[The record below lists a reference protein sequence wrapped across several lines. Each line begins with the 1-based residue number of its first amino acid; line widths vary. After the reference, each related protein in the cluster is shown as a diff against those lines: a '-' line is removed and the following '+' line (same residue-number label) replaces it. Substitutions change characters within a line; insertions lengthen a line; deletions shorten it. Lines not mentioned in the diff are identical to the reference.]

1 MLHPEGPQIAADL
14 EYLEEYLEVLEYFGA
29 SFEIYLTVSIHR
41 LLNAQVDKHTENT
54 HENTKTTSTQGKYT
68 HKTHTIT
75 QTSPLTKGGAHISSL
90 TKTPIMTSP
99 PGQLIS

>member
-1 MLHPEGPQIAADL
+1 MSKAEYASTQIIKRA
-14 EYLEEYLEVLEYFGA
+14 GGQ
-29 SFEIYLTVSIHR
+29 T
-41 LLNAQVDKHTENT
+41 NT

-68 HKTHTIT
+68 HETHTIT
-75 QTSPLTKGGAHISSL
+75 QKSPLTKGGAHISSL

>member
-1 MLHPEGPQIAADL
+1 MSKA
-14 EYLEEYLEVLEYFGA
+14 EYASTHFIKRAGGQTHTAEHTGEYKNNK
-29 SFEIYLTVSIHR
+29 R
-41 LLNAQVDKHTENT
+41 T
-54 HENTKTTSTQGKYT
+54 HIQGKYT

>member
-1 MLHPEGPQIAADL
+1 MSTAEYASTQI
-14 EYLEEYLEVLEYFGA
+14 
-29 SFEIYLTVSIHR
+29 I
-41 LLNAQVDKHTENT
+41 KHTQNT
-54 HENTKTTSTQGKYT
+54 HENTKTTSTHTHTQEKYT

>member
-1 MLHPEGPQIAADL
+1 MHNVQSRICKYTGYKTRRQ
-14 EYLEEYLEVLEYFGA
+14 
-29 SFEIYLTVSIHR
+29 T
-41 LLNAQVDKHTENT
+41 NT
-54 HENTKTTSTQGKYT
+54 HRTHMRIQKQQVHTYTQGKYT